1 VISENIITGNEQDG
15 VHIGSS
21 SNDNTVSNNTMYD
34 NTYGVFVVGA
44 SNNVISENNI
54 TDNNADGVYLL
65 SSSINNTISNNT
77 ITNNAWRGLQIYSS
91 HNNTI
96 SGNTFQGNTKGI
108 VIGSSNYTSVSWNTI
123 ENHSKYAIILNNA
136 NNSIIK
142 FNIISGNN
150 YGIFVESPST
160 GNVIY
165 LNNFLDNINSVYCED
180 STNYWNSSEEMDYTY
195 NGSEFTNYLGN
206 YWDNYFGSD
215 ADGDGLGDTSVEIN
229 SNNEDYHPLMGSFY
243 IFIDS
248 TPPAISNLTYPTEVV
263 EGEGAVINVTVTDN
277 LSGVSEVLISYS
289 VDGGLTWTNVTMSL
303 KTGNIYEGVI
313 PSQAADTQVMF
324 KIIALDYGGN
334 IAEGPVYMF
343 SFVSQPASGEFPTL
357 IIVGI
362 GAGAAVA
369 VAVAILAKKK
379 ILFH

>member
-1 VISENIITGNEQDG
+1 
-15 VHIGSS
+15 
-21 SNDNTVSNNTMYD
+21 
-34 NTYGVFVVGA
+34 
-44 SNNVISENNI
+44 
-54 TDNNADGVYLL
+54 
-65 SSSINNTISNNT
+65 
-77 ITNNAWRGLQIYSS
+77 
-91 HNNTI
+91 
-96 SGNTFQGNTKGI
+96 
-108 VIGSSNYTSVSWNTI
+108 
-123 ENHSKYAIILNNA
+123 
-136 NNSIIK
+136 
-142 FNIISGNN
+142 
-150 YGIFVESPST
+150 
-160 GNVIY
+160 
-165 LNNFLDNINSVYCED
+165 
-180 STNYWNSSEEMDYTY
+180 MDYTY